1 MQVHAYAERR
11 SKSWNGP
18 AGSSRGALHD
28 DENGAERKKLVR
40 HERKLTAHPLMPKAT
55 PESQNMKLPSAAS
68 TRPDRSLLR
77 AVNRPTTKNC
87 AIYLSLVFRSPL
99 IRNNLKTYFRR
110 GSRVRA

>member
-40 HERKLTAHPLMPKAT
+40 HERKLTAHPLMPKRDTGVAEYET
-55 PESQNMKLPSAAS
+55 PERRVNAS
-68 TRPDRSLLR
+68 
-77 AVNRPTTKNC
+77 
-87 AIYLSLVFRSPL
+87 
-99 IRNNLKTYFRR
+99 
-110 GSRVRA
+110 